1 MRSLLLFAGLL
12 LSTALLAQEPPVGRL
27 SDAARPVEYWLDLTL
42 DPGATGLS
50 GTVDIQIEL
59 SEETD
64 LIWVHGKDLRV
75 TSVSAQSPGGNA
87 ISGKYRQELD
97 SGVSALRFEQPLA
110 AGTAKV
116 SIEYEA
122 DYNLNL
128 AGLFKVEEQGD
139 AYVLAKSESI
149 QARRFLPSFDEPG
162 MKAVFNMRIATPS
175 GNTVI
180 TNTPETGRETIGEG
194 IERITFA
201 PTRPMSTYLLS
212 LAAGPFDVVERPPL
226 PANRWRKN
234 PVPLRGIA
242 RRGRG
247 KDLNYILDI
256 TPEMME
262 VFEDAL
268 QQPYPYKKLDIVAA
282 PQWPSGATE
291 LSAAITYRE
300 ERILLG
306 DQPAPGARLSMVN
319 VHAHEI
325 AHMWFGNLVT
335 PPWWDDL
342 WLKEGFATWGTPLA
356 LTRMEPEGGHDLA
369 AAKRAAGAMR
379 LDSLASTRA
388 IREDIESN
396 DDIRNAYD
404 SITYSKSLGVIHMVD
419 QFFGPDVFRPALGRY
434 IANFAD
440 GQAASPAFY
449 EEIARETKTPAVA
462 ETFRSFVEQKGVPL
476 LKVNLL
482 CEANTA
488 QVTLDMERY
497 IPLGSPIEDNGA
509 QWNIPVCL
517 RDDAGTRQ
525 CKLLTERSSHIDPTG
540 SACPS
545 WVLPNAGGAGYYRFS
560 LPPEQWSA
568 LLNDFEEL
576 TPTEALSVI
585 DSAIAAFESGDL
597 LADQLLEL
605 LEASSKSERR
615 QIVTAPLGAIKRYSS
630 RYFSDEERQD
640 LGEKVGPWY
649 VKALERAQ
657 GSDDPESLLLSY
669 ELEAFLADV
678 LRLPGARETLR
689 DQAIAFTGYERE
701 RNADAL
707 SSDLYQPALSVAIQD
722 LGEPFLKHLINFRS
736 EVDNPKF
743 ESASAKAIG
752 SINDEGLLP
761 LLWEQV
767 LSDEFGSRETYDALK
782 VATGTSGVAARNWE
796 WIENNFPAIVEKI
809 PAQWRRRTPTL
820 AVAFCEDETRKKL
833 SALFEKY
840 GELTPGYQ
848 RAYDQTDERIQL
860 CVAQRA
866 QGEALAGSL

>member
-1 MRSLLLFAGLL
+1 MRSLFL
-12 LSTALLAQEPPVGRL
+12 LSCLFFSIGVFAQEPPAGRL
-27 SDAARPVEYWLDLTL
+27 PDVVRPIEYWLDLTL
-42 DPGATGLS
+42 DPRATGLS
-50 GTVDIQIEL
+50 GTVDIQMEL
-59 SEETD
+59 KEATD
-64 LIWVHGKDLRV
+64 LIWIHGKDLRV
-75 TSVSAQSPGGNA
+75 MSVIAQSDSGNT
-87 ISGKYRQELD
+87 ISGEYQQELD
-97 SGVSALRFEQPLA
+97 SGVAALRFASALP
-110 AGTAKV
+110 AGMATV
-116 SIEYEA
+116 RIEYEA

-162 MKAVFNMRIATPS
+162 MKAVFNMRLAIPE

-180 TNTPETGRETIGEG
+180 ANTPETGRESTEG
-194 IERITFA
+194 GMERITFA

-226 PANRWRKN
+226 PANRWRKD

-247 KDLNYILDI
+247 DDLKHILDV
-256 TPEMME
+256 TPEMLA
-262 VFEDAL
+262 VFEEAL

-306 DQPAPGARLSMVN
+306 DKPAPGARLSMVN

-356 LTRMEPEGGHDLA
+356 LTKMEPDGGHDLA
-369 AAKRAAGAMR
+369 AAKRAASAMR

-449 EEIARETKTPAVA
+449 EEIARETRTPAVA

-476 LKVNLL
+476 LKVTLL
-482 CEANTA
+482 CEAGTP
-488 QVTLDMERY
+488 QVTLNMERY
-497 IPLGSPIEDNGA
+497 RPLGSLIEDHGV

-517 RDDAGTRQ
+517 RDDTGAKQ
-525 CKLLTERSSHIDPTG
+525 CKLLTERRSQIALAG
-540 SACPS
+540 AACPA

-560 LPPEQWSA
+560 LPPA
-568 LLNDFEEL
+568 LWAELLESFEEL
-576 TPTEALSVI
+576 TPVEALSVI

-597 LADQLLEL
+597 PAEQFLEL
-605 LEASSKSERR
+605 LQASSKSERR
-615 QIVTAPLGAIKRYSS
+615 QIVTAPLGAIKRNSN
-630 RYFSDEERQD
+630 RYFSDEERQA
-640 LGEKVGPWY
+640 LGDKIGPWY
-649 VKALERAQ
+649 VKALEQAQ
-657 GSDDPESLLLSY
+657 ASGDADSALLSY

-678 LRLPGARETLR
+678 LRRPDAREALR
-689 DQAIAFTGYERE
+689 EQAVAFTGFDRE
-701 RNADAL
+701 RNAEAL

-722 LGEPFLKHLINFRS
+722 LGEPFLKHLIEFRG

-743 ESASAKAIG
+743 EGASAKAIG
-752 SINDEGLLP
+752 SINDEVLLP

-767 LSDEFGSRETYDALK
+767 LSGDFGSREAYDALK
-782 VATGTSGVAARNWE
+782 VATSTSPVAARNWTWVE
-796 WIENNFPAIVEKI
+796 DNFPAIVEKI

-820 AVAFCEDETRKKL
+820 AVAFCDNEMRTRL
-833 SALFEKY
+833 STLFEKY
-840 GELTPGYQ
+840 GDLAPGYR
-848 RAYDQTDERIQL
+848 RALDQTDERIQL
-860 CVAQRA
+860 CDAQRG
-866 QGEALAGSL
+866 QSKALAAVL